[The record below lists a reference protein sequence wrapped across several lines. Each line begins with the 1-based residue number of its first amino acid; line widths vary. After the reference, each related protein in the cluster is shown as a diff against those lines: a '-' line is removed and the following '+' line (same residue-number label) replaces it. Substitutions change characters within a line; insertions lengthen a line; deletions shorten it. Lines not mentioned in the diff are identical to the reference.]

1 MKKINEDRKEEFKF
15 LYSQKLNDYDIAER
29 MYLSYSTI
37 FRWRKELN
45 LPPNRIKLKSR
56 SREII
61 PSQEQMEI
69 LSGTLLGDS
78 SLQYYPKYR
87 WKSPKFKCDHG
98 EKQKEYAKLLH
109 SKLESLGSSLKRY
122 ERVDKRIL
130 KKQVIYCIT
139 TKSNPYFLS
148 MYNMLY
154 STGRK
159 EITLEFLDNF
169 TIRSLAYLYMDD
181 GYTDQKTAYI
191 CTDNFSQQSKKI
203 LVQYIKEH
211 FNLHFTIVNHGKYY
225 RLRLSQYDFSRF
237 CTLINPYIIDSLKY
251 KLNTVS

>member
-130 KKQVIYCIT
+130 KK
-139 TKSNPYFLS
+139 
-148 MYNMLY
+148 
-154 STGRK
+154 
-159 EITLEFLDNF
+159 
-169 TIRSLAYLYMDD
+169 
-181 GYTDQKTAYI
+181 
-191 CTDNFSQQSKKI
+191 
-203 LVQYIKEH
+203 
-211 FNLHFTIVNHGKYY
+211 
-225 RLRLSQYDFSRF
+225 
-237 CTLINPYIIDSLKY
+237 
-251 KLNTVS
+251 